1 VQFQRP
7 RQADLA
13 ECAELL
19 EERFLYS
26 DAEIPDLI
34 RFWTES
40 LAAGIAYTSMV
51 TDEAY
56 PTPLAFGI
64 SALVDDAQ
72 AERFLSYATPRI
84 GREIFDRWRSGASPL
99 LDEHAIGRA
108 NASDG
113 VNIVVMASG
122 WTHVDALRMGAS
134 FKLIEGFMDAHL
146 GLYLRT
152 FCHEIF
158 GEPPFPPEALS
169 MRVDRSTPEIGTP
182 SGREPLLIS
191 TRRDAQTADNF
202 TAQQLFHR
210 WDAPRFRFDARARM
224 LLRLALDGFSDD
236 EIAAAI
242 ALSPNGV
249 KKRWQNI
256 FDIVRDRSKLLDGAE
271 PTEQGKRGAEIR
283 RIILNYVRSNRQEL
297 HPYVSDAG
305 ISATL
310 RAEEYSRASAGR
322 SPARR

>member
-1 VQFQRP
+1 MQFQRP
-7 RQADLA
+7 RRDDLGA
-13 ECAELL
+13 CAALL

-34 RFWTES
+34 RFWSES

-72 AERFLSYATPRI
+72 AERFLTYETPCI
-84 GREIFDRWRSGASPL
+84 GREIFERWRSGASPL
-99 LDEHAIGRA
+99 LDDRAIGRA
-108 NASDG
+108 NAGNG
-113 VNIVVMASG
+113 VNVVVLASG
-122 WTHVDALRMGAS
+122 WKHVDALRMGAS

-169 MRVDRSTPEIGTP
+169 MRVDRSTARIEAPP
-182 SGREPLLIS
+182 GRQPLLIS

-202 TAQQLFHR
+202 TAEQLFYR

-242 ALSPNGV
+242 PISRDGI
-249 KKRWQNI
+249 KKRWQAI
-256 FDIVRDRSKLLDGAE
+256 FDIVRDRSSLLEGSE
-271 PTEQGKRGAEIR
+271 PAEQGKRGAELR
-283 RIILNYVRSNRQEL
+283 RIVLNYVRSNRQEL
-297 HPYVSDAG
+297 HPYLDDAAINTRG
-305 ISATL
+305 EMPATTTP
-310 RAEEYSRASAGR
+310 AG
-322 SPARR
+322 